1 MLSNVQNEKE
11 TVMWWAIEKKPLQ
24 VARSKGKRNK
34 QRKKE
39 FVVKII
45 LAKSKTNVEER
56 ERERGNPI

>member
-11 TVMWWAIEKKPLQ
+11 TVMWWAIEKRPLQ

-56 ERERGNPI
+56 ERGNPI

>member
-1 MLSNVQNEKE
+1 M
-11 TVMWWAIEKKPLQ
+11 Q

-56 ERERGNPI
+56 EKEGIPFEKTGE